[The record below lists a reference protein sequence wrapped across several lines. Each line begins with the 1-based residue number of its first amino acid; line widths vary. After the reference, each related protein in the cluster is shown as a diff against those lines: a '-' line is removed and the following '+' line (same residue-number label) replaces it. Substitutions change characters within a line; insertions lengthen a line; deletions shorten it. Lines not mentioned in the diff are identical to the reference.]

1 MIPALEIKAVA
12 RKKGVPESTVE
23 RDYTQNWLLFGLSKT
38 SFKMA
43 LKGGT
48 GIRKVYIE
56 DYRFS
61 DDLDFTL
68 LEGYEEE
75 TIQGK
80 LLRGIKIARR
90 ESGIGFEESIAFK
103 ETLNG
108 YEATVYF
115 RIIRPSGAPLKI
127 KIDLTKRE
135 NEPILLPLEK
145 RKVIHPYSDE
155 CSAEVL
161 VYSLEE
167 IFAEKVCSL
176 FQRTR
181 PRDLYDVWTLKNIV
195 ELEAALSILPEKF
208 RIKNAQFELET
219 FKERRIHY
227 KRAWERSL
235 AHQINPLPEFNKV
248 WNDVLRFLEEFKESA
263 KL

>member
-1 MIPALEIKAVA
+1 MIPVLEIKAVA

-23 RDYTQNWLLFGLSKT
+23 RDYAQNWLLFGLSKT
-38 SFKMA
+38 SLKMA

-68 LEGYEEE
+68 LEEYDGK
-75 TIQGK
+75 TIQGELVK
-80 LLRGIKIARR
+80 GVKIARK
-90 ESGIGFEESIAFK
+90 ESGIGFEENIAFK
-103 ETLNG
+103 ETSNG
-108 YEATVYF
+108 YGATVYF
-115 RIIRPSGAPLKI
+115 RILRTSRAPLKI
-127 KIDLTKRE
+127 KIDLTKKE

-145 RKVIHPYSDE
+145 RKIIHPYSDE

-167 IFAEKVCSL
+167 IFAEKVRSL

-181 PRDLYDVWTLKNIV
+181 PRDLYDIWRLKDIIGWREITEIIFGKFKV
-195 ELEAALSILPEKF
+195 KDVQLE
-208 RIKNAQFELET
+208 FEE
-219 FKERRIHY
+219 FERRKLY
-227 KRAWERSL
+227 YERAWERSL
-235 AHQINPLPEFNKV
+235 AHQINPLPEFDKV
-248 WNDVLRFLEEFKESA
+248 WNDVLKFLEELKESV